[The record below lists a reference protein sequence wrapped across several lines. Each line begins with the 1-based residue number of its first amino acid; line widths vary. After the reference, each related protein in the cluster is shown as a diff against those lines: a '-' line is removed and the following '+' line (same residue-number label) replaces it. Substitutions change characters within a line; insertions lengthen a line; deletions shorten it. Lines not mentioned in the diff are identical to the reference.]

1 MFTTATTFSSPW
13 WRLTALLAGLLVG
26 ALLYRW
32 VGHTQPAAEPYRIQ
46 SLQIASLPSPDYALA
61 AEARFMEAARPFQFK
76 GRHGVARIR
85 FRIDDP
91 ATADLALFIGRAR
104 DNYEI
109 YVNGRLAMPAKGM
122 LGQKSTLH
130 GFHPMLL
137 RLLPAML
144 VKGDNALDVLVSR
157 NATNAV
163 LRDVHLGPFASL
175 EPHYRHYMFL
185 THDNAE
191 LIAFLAGIVLVFALA
206 LTPVIRDRTLLVV
219 IAIALLLF
227 VLRELHSLW
236 VNYPWPQM
244 WRDIYLNLIAAWL
257 WCACAAFINEW
268 TSGPAALRRW
278 FIAAAA
284 LAAVIDIG
292 AYAIWVCHEAYSV
305 GSNVQAGFGAI
316 SLAFMT
322 WRITRHYARA
332 PAEAWGEVFFA
343 SLGLSMALATI
354 LHQSLLFAGNSAPN
368 GAMAEGFNQFGA
380 MAIILF
386 IAFGLAR
393 HGIGIYQMAALNNEA
408 LSLRVNEKERELQAQ
423 HEILRAQEA
432 ERTLVVERGR
442 IMSDVHDGIGSQLL
456 GLLIQARTPTAKADH
471 LVDGLQAALDDL
483 YLVVDSLD
491 ATEGSL
497 ETALATF
504 RSRLMP
510 RCEAA
515 GVDLH
520 WQIENLGQGK
530 KLSPTTILQICRILQ
545 EAISNAMRHGQARRI
560 SLEATS
566 TDDKTVLTITDNG
579 SGFDTTN
586 PRAGGRGLAN
596 MRKRAASIG
605 AKLDIAS
612 SPAGTIIRLTLPG

>member
-1 MFTTATTFSSPW
+1 MFKTAATLSSPW

-26 ALLYRW
+26 ALLHRW
-32 VGHTQPAAEPYRIQ
+32 VGYTQPVAEPYRIQ
-46 SLQIASLPSPDYALA
+46 SMQLASLPSPDYALA
-61 AEARFMEAARPFQFK
+61 AEAQFMEGTRPFQFK
-76 GRHGVARIR
+76 GRHGIARIR
-85 FRIDDP
+85 FHVDDP
-91 ATADLALFIGRAR
+91 ATTDLALFIGRAR

-109 YVNGRLAMPAKGM
+109 YVNEKLAMPAKGM

-130 GFHPMLL
+130 GFHPLLL
-137 RLLPAML
+137 RLLPALL

-157 NATNAV
+157 NATNAI
-163 LRDVHLGPFASL
+163 LRDVHLGPFESL
-175 EPHYRHYMFL
+175 EPHYRHYTFL

-191 LIAFLAGIVLVFALA
+191 LIAFLAGIVLVFTLA
-206 LTPVIRDRTLLVV
+206 LTPVIRDRALLLV
-219 IAIALLLF
+219 IAITLLLF

-268 TSGPAALRRW
+268 TSGPKALRRW
-278 FIAAAA
+278 FIAAAV
-284 LAAVIDIG
+284 LAAMIDIG
-292 AYAIWVCHEAYSV
+292 AYGIWICREAYGV
-305 GSNVQAGFGAI
+305 GSNVQAVYGAI
-316 SLAFMT
+316 SLAFMG
-322 WRITRHYARA
+322 WRVARHYARA
-332 PAEAWGEVFFA
+332 PAAAWGEMFFA

-354 LHQSLLFAGNSAPN
+354 LEQSLLLNGNGGPN
-368 GAMAEGFNQFGA
+368 AAMSEGFNQFGA

-408 LSLRVNEKERELQAQ
+408 LSQRVNEKEREIQAQ
-423 HEILRAQEA
+423 HEIRRAQESESA
-432 ERTLVVERGR
+432 LVAERGR

-456 GLLIQARTPTAKADH
+456 GLLIQARAPAARTEH
-471 LVDGLQAALDDL
+471 LVEGLQAALDDL

-504 RSRLMP
+504 RSRLLP

-520 WQIENLGQGK
+520 WQIERLGEHAR
-530 KLSPTTILQICRILQ
+530 LSPTAILQVCRILQ
-545 EAISNAMRHGQARRI
+545 EAISNAMRHGKASRI
-560 SLEATS
+560 SLDATA
-566 TDDKTVLTITDNG
+566 TNGKTVLTITDNG
-579 SGFDTTN
+579 TGFDTTS

-596 MRKRAASIG
+596 MRKRASSIG
-605 AKLDIAS
+605 ATLDIAS
-612 SPAGTIIRLTLPG
+612 SPAGTNIRLTMPG

>member
-1 MFTTATTFSSPW
+1 MFTAVTTLSSPW
-13 WRLTALLAGLLVG
+13 WRLSALLAGLLVG

-32 VGHTQPAAEPYRIQ
+32 VGYTQPAAEPYRIESMQ
-46 SLQIASLPSPDYALA
+46 LASLPSPDYALA
-61 AEARFMEAARPFQFK
+61 AQGIFVEGTRPFQFK

-85 FRIDDP
+85 FRVDDP

-109 YVNGRLAMPAKGM
+109 YVNGKLAMPAKGV

-137 RLLPAML
+137 RLLPALL

-163 LRDVHLGPFASL
+163 LRDVHLGPFESL
-175 EPHYRHYMFL
+175 EPHYRHYTFL

-206 LTPVIRDRTLLVV
+206 LTPVIRDRALLLV

-278 FIAAAA
+278 LIGAAA
-284 LAAVIDIG
+284 LAAMIDFG
-292 AYAIWVCHEAYSV
+292 AYGIWICHEAYGV
-305 GSNVQAGFGAI
+305 GSNVQAIFGATA
-316 SLAFMT
+316 LAFMG

-332 PAEAWGEVFFA
+332 PATAWGEMFFA

-354 LHQSLLFAGNSAPN
+354 LKQSILFNGSGSPNS
-368 GAMAEGFNQFGA
+368 AMAEGFNQFGA

-393 HGIGIYQMAALNNEA
+393 HGIGIYQMAALNNET
-408 LSLRVNEKERELQAQ
+408 LSRRVDEKERELQAQ

-432 ERTLVVERGR
+432 ERTLVTERGR

-456 GLLIQARTPTAKADH
+456 GLLIQARAPAARTEQ

-520 WQIENLGQGK
+520 WQIDNLGQDT
-530 KLSPTTILQICRILQ
+530 KLTPTAILQVCRILQ
-545 EAISNAMRHGQARRI
+545 EAISNAMRHGKARTI
-560 SLEATS
+560 SLGAS
-566 TDDKTVLTITDNG
+566 NAGGKTVLNIVDDGT
-579 SGFDTTN
+579 GFDTTS

-612 SPAGTIIRLTLPG
+612 SPTGTTIRLALA

>member
-1 MFTTATTFSSPW
+1 LSTTANSLSSPW

-32 VGHTQPAAEPYRIQ
+32 VGYTQPAAEPYRIQ
-46 SLQIASLPSPDYALA
+46 SMQLASLPSPDYALA
-61 AEARFMEAARPFQFK
+61 AEAQFMEGTRPFQFK
-76 GRHGVARIR
+76 GRHGIARIR
-85 FRIDDP
+85 FRVDDP

-109 YVNGRLAMPAKGM
+109 YLNGKLAMPAKGM
-122 LGQKSTLH
+122 LDQKSTLH

-137 RLLPAML
+137 RLLPALL

-175 EPHYRHYMFL
+175 EPHYRHYTFL

-206 LTPVIRDRTLLVV
+206 LTPVIRDRALLLV
-219 IAIALLLF
+219 ISIALLLF

-278 FIAAAA
+278 LIGAAT
-284 LAAVIDIG
+284 LAAMIDIG
-292 AYAIWVCHEAYSV
+292 AYGIWICHEAYGV
-305 GSNVQAGFGAI
+305 GSNVQAIFGA
-316 SLAFMT
+316 SALAFMG

-332 PAEAWGEVFFA
+332 PAAAWGEMFFA

-354 LHQSLLFAGNSAPN
+354 LKQSILFNGSASPNS
-368 GAMAEGFNQFGA
+368 AMAEGFNQFGA

-393 HGIGIYQMAALNNEA
+393 HGIGIYQMAALNNET
-408 LSLRVNEKERELQAQ
+408 LTRRVDEKERALQAQ

-432 ERTLVVERGR
+432 ERTLVTERGR

-456 GLLIQARTPTAKADH
+456 GLLIQARAPTARTEN
-471 LVDGLQAALDDL
+471 LVDGLQSALDDL

-504 RSRLMP
+504 RARLLP

-515 GVDLH
+515 GVTLKWEIDSL
-520 WQIENLGQGK
+520 QGNA
-530 KLSPTTILQICRILQ
+530 KLSPTAILQVCRILQ
-545 EAISNAMRHGQARRI
+545 EAISNAMRHGKARTIGLTASREGTHHV
-560 SLEATS
+560 LVV
-566 TDDKTVLTITDNG
+566 TDDG
-579 SGFDTTN
+579 SGFDPAS

-605 AKLDIAS
+605 ASLDLAS
-612 SPAGTIIRLTLPG
+612 STAGTTIRLVLA